1 MANSGGEVTR
11 NGEHEATTNGEHE
24 VTTNGE
30 HEVMANGEN
39 TIPSNGTGPQSP
51 PRRGIWDWARA
62 NTGKLNIIGRLPHP
76 EWKSPSSASKLPGP
90 LLNGAQRPSN
100 LVSPRDDFSLPSTTA
115 TEPDNLA
122 QQHRT
127 AAAKLEGLGLG
138 LGISAPALSPLQ
150 APSSASPLDFSQTRG
165 SSDDLIANMSETTGS
180 PSPMLFRHTQW
191 AEREDDASP
200 TGSGEGSGSPGTPT
214 PPHGRSDSIMDLPIS
229 KVRRGETNGAQEEMK
244 GLEREQEQEQ
254 EQEQNEEEE
263 GKSGAVERGE
273 LPDHHHHHRGA
284 ASSPSNGPSC
294 TANEG
299 GNGEER
305 ESMEGNKQKKQRAN
319 DAGAPA
325 SPTPIAG
332 RRVPTYKIALAA
344 AFLPQ
349 HRVGGG
355 NSNSMSSGGRR
366 SASSSSA
373 AAAAAA
379 TTQS

>member
-1 MANSGGEVTR
+1 
-11 NGEHEATTNGEHE
+11 
-24 VTTNGE
+24 
-30 HEVMANGEN
+30 
-39 TIPSNGTGPQSP
+39 
-51 PRRGIWDWARA
+51 
-62 NTGKLNIIGRLPHP
+62 
-76 EWKSPSSASKLPGP
+76 
-90 LLNGAQRPSN
+90 
-100 LVSPRDDFSLPSTTA
+100 
-115 TEPDNLA
+115 
-122 QQHRT
+122 
-127 AAAKLEGLGLG
+127 
-138 LGISAPALSPLQ
+138 
-150 APSSASPLDFSQTRG
+150 
-165 SSDDLIANMSETTGS
+165 
-180 PSPMLFRHTQW
+180 
-191 AEREDDASP
+191 
-200 TGSGEGSGSPGTPT
+200 
-214 PPHGRSDSIMDLPIS
+214 MDLPIS